1 MNERG
6 SMLPMLGAL
15 IFAGLVVL
23 GLALDVALLGATYRQ
38 AAFAADTGA
47 EAGAAVLSVDDAYA
61 GVLALDPVEAE
72 RVAVDAAVRARAAA
86 GRTATASADP
96 TQVCITV
103 VDHYEPRLIGSL
115 GIGPATVT
123 ATACAEP
130 GRG

>member
-15 IFAGLVVL
+15 IFTGLVVL
-23 GLALDVALLGATYRQ
+23 GLALDVALLGATYRR

-61 GVLALDPVEAE
+61 GILALDPAQAEGVAVEA
-72 RVAVDAAVRARAAA
+72 AVGARAAA
-86 GRTATASADP
+86 GRTVSASADSAR
-96 TQVCITV
+96 VCITV
-103 VDHYEPRLIGSL
+103 VDRYEPRLIGSL
-115 GIGPATVT
+115 GIGPATV
-123 ATACAEP
+123 AVTACAEP